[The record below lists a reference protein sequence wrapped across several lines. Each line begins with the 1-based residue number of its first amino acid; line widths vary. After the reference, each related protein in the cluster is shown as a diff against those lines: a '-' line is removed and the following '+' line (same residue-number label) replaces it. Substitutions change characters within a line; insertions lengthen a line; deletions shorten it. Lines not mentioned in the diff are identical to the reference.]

1 MTDPFIPE
9 SACADP
15 IDLPEIDGLP
25 ASKYVIDPVSIQALN
40 AAIATGRPLLIKG
53 EPGTGK
59 SSLARA
65 AAKLS
70 TRAFVPFTVNSR
82 TEVGELLYTVDLVER
97 LAVAQAQGALGSKL
111 EVVES
116 NLAIRKFIQ
125 PGPLWFA
132 LNWET
137 AQTQRVDAKLGPRP
151 TPEGWTEANG
161 VVVLIDEI
169 DKADPSVPN
178 GLLDALG
185 EKRFEVP
192 QVTTVTPKANSVHP
206 LVIITS
212 NAERK
217 LPAAFL
223 RRCLVLRLGLPKR
236 RAALIARLEER
247 GRAHHPALDV
257 IPEPPTNAADQV
269 LADDDRGKSILTLA
283 AEMLA
288 DDRAALVNRPVQ
300 QPSIAEYIDLLN
312 AVVAQKESYADRV
325 ALLSKVREFTFKKH
339 EAYAHN
345 VPDDDR

>member
-9 SACADP
+9 SACAEP
-15 IDLPEIDGLP
+15 VVLPTLDGLK
-25 ASKYVIDPVSIQALN
+25 AYKYVIDAASIQALN
-40 AAIATGRPLLIKG
+40 AAIATGRPLLVKG

-65 AAKLS
+65 AAALS
-70 TRAFVPFTVNSR
+70 NRAFVPFTVNSR
-82 TEVGELLYTVDLVER
+82 TEVGELLYSVDLVER
-97 LAVAQAQGALGSKL
+97 LAVAQAQGALGANVA
-111 EVVES
+111 EVKS
-116 NLAIRKFIQ
+116 NLLVQKFVR

-132 LNWET
+132 LDWT
-137 AQTQRVDAKLGPRP
+137 AAQGQREMAGLARR
-151 TPEGWTEANG
+151 TEPEGWTEARG

-192 QVTTVTPKANSVHP
+192 RVTTVTAKAGNAQP

-217 LPAAFL
+217 LPPAFL
-223 RRCLVLRLGLPKR
+223 RRCLVLRLGLPSR
-236 RAALIARLEER
+236 RDALIARLEER
-247 GRAHHPALDV
+247 GRAHHPELGATPKAPV
-257 IPEPPTNAADQV
+257 NAADRL
-269 LADDDRGKSILTLA
+269 LAEDDEGKSILTLA

-288 DDRAALVNRPVQ
+288 DDRKALANRPVQ
-300 QPSIAEYIDLLN
+300 QPGIAEYVDLLD
-312 AVVAQKESYADRV
+312 AVVAQAGDR
-325 ALLSKVREFTFKKH
+325 AGRLKLLQTVREFTFKKH

-345 VPDDDR
+345 VPADER